1 MDQRHCS
8 CWGVNWYSYAANK
21 DGAQFHYLLI
31 FTCFIAVLVNTIK
44 WSKLTQMEYFCVHEY
59 IMPLLELNQDLC
71 LLTTVLKWSIPHAVW
86 TFPKRSISHIV
97 QKLFQWN
104 NSHVIQTVL
113 SLKKKSQCFCKD
125 IFEIEHFPYCTDS
138 FHVEQTFPVL

>member
-1 MDQRHCS
+1 
-8 CWGVNWYSYAANK
+8 
-21 DGAQFHYLLI
+21 
-31 FTCFIAVLVNTIK
+31 
-44 WSKLTQMEYFCVHEY
+44 MEYFCVHEY

-113 SLKKKSQCFCKD
+113 SFKKKIPMFLQG
-125 IFEIEHFPYCTDS
+125 HFRNR
-138 FHVEQTFPVL
+138 TFPILY